1 MKGVAA
7 TCLDFV
13 GLPFACMFSSSSMV
27 CVVFASSV
35 LLRRGFGVK
44 PREPAVSPAGAMQ
57 GPGQTTLPS
66 HGFGFKGF
74 HFIGNFTVY
83 VAGLRFDHQA
93 TSFKNV
99 MQGLRRFKNQY
110 SSNSQKRK
118 GPHLI

>member
-57 GPGQTTLPS
+57 GPGQTTYQAMVLGS
-66 HGFGFKGF
+66 RV
-74 HFIGNFTVY
+74 FT
-83 VAGLRFDHQA
+83 L
-93 TSFKNV
+93 
-99 MQGLRRFKNQY
+99 
-110 SSNSQKRK
+110 
-118 GPHLI
+118 